1 MLIVGID
8 PGLSGAIASID
19 SGREGEE
26 ILNTLGVRVE
36 IVDIPTLR
44 SGVGNR
50 RELDVQATVKI
61 IRELRNRYSTVEG
74 TTWSVPREKIIIG
87 LEKVH
92 SMPRQGVAS
101 TFAFGKVYGT
111 LIGILGTLGLP
122 YSLVTPQ
129 TWRKSVMEGMP
140 KGKDSSIQRC
150 HELFPEVD
158 CITKKSHHNRADA
171 LLIAEHM
178 SIIATTGGGSE

>member
-19 SGREGEE
+19 KGE
-26 ILNTLGVRVE
+26 VK

-44 SGVGNR
+44 SGVGNQ
-50 RELDVQATVKI
+50 RELDVRATI
-61 IRELRNRYSTVEG
+61 GILRDLRGQGRSLEIN
-74 TTWSVPREKIIIG
+74 WSVPREKIIIG

-92 SMPRQGVAS
+92 SMPRQGIAS
-101 TFAFGKVYGT
+101 TFAFGKVYGS
-111 LIGILGTLGLP
+111 LIGILNTLELP
-122 YSLVTPQ
+122 YSLVMPQ

-140 KGKDSSIQRC
+140 RGKDSSIQRC
-150 HELFPEVD
+150 HELFPDVD

-178 SIIATTGGGSE
+178 RRTTGGGSE